1 MPTPSTATS
10 TAATGMRRVI
20 VGTAGHIDHGKTSL
34 LKALTGID
42 CDRWQEEKKRGIT
55 IDLGFAHLE
64 RDDLQIGFV
73 DVPGHE
79 RFVDNALA
87 GLGGIRIM
95 LLVVAADEGVKP
107 QTREHLDICSLLEI
121 PVGIVALTK
130 TDLVSEDLAELA
142 RLEVEELLA
151 GTRFDGSTVL
161 PVSSVTGGGIEEL
174 EKAIIG
180 LARDFASIDVS
191 PEAGGPARLPIDRA
205 FVLQGLGIVITGTL
219 AAGRIQAGDS
229 LETAPGRHPVRVRS
243 VQVHGSVRSEAVA
256 GERTAL
262 RLAGVELE
270 QLERG
275 TQLVAAGA
283 YLETTR
289 LAARLRLLAD
299 APKPL
304 RGWTPVRFHLLSADR
319 PGRLRPL
326 SGPIEPSQTGLV
338 EVRLAE
344 PVVAAPGDRWICR
357 RLSPALTLGGGEVL
371 DPDWTGVSSKRRA
384 ATLMSLDQSLEDRF
398 SYWIAQTGLAGRTSE
413 ELAKRAGL
421 GQSGL
426 KAPLDH
432 LLAEHKILSVSGQ
445 GPKQRWIVPAAF
457 KRLEDKATAMLT
469 DYFRQNRLAAA
480 MPKAEA
486 LNRLLP
492 EQARPLGEI
501 YLDWLSKRKVV
512 TVAGD
517 QVNAPGREA
526 NLSSEESELSRT
538 VLRMFET
545 GGLTPPAP
553 ADLRSATN
561 AKPQV
566 LDGVV
571 NFHVQRGEL
580 EKLPSDLIIAASAV
594 SRVRR
599 ELETLPVDSFSV
611 ADFKNRFG
619 LTRKWAIPLLEHL
632 DSIGV
637 TRRVGDTRQLVRR
650 TPQE

>member
-1 MPTPSTATS
+1 
-10 TAATGMRRVI
+10 MRRVI
-20 VGTAGHIDHGKTSL
+20 VGTAGHIDHGKTTL
-34 LKALTGID
+34 LQALTGID
-42 CDRWQEEKKRGIT
+42 CDRWREEKQRGIT

-130 TDLVSEDLAELA
+130 TDLVSDELADLA

-151 GTRFDGSTVL
+151 GSRFEESKIL
-161 PVSSVTGGGIEEL
+161 PVSGVTGDGIREL
-174 EKAIIG
+174 EQALLE
-180 LARDFASIDVS
+180 LAREFATREIPPGAD
-191 PEAGGPARLPIDRA
+191 EPARLPIDRA
-205 FVLQGLGIVITGTL
+205 FVLQGLGVVITGTL
-219 AAGRIQAGDS
+219 AAGRIRAGDS
-229 LETAPGRHPVRVRS
+229 LETAPGRHMARVRS
-243 VQVHGSVRSEAVA
+243 VQVHGGERSEAVA

-275 TQLVAAGA
+275 TQLVTPET

-289 LAARLRLLAD
+289 LVAHLILLAG

-326 SGPIEPSQTGLV
+326 SGPIEPRQSGVV
-338 EVRLAE
+338 EIRLAE

-371 DPDWTGVSSKRRA
+371 DPGWTGTSPKHRA
-384 ATLMSLDQSLEDRF
+384 TALASLEGSLEDRLVH
-398 SYWIAQTGLAGRTSE
+398 WIARTGLTGATTQA
-413 ELAKRAGL
+413 LAKRAGL
-421 GQSGL
+421 GHSGL
-426 KAPLDH
+426 QAPLDR
-432 LLAEHKILSVSGQ
+432 LLSEHKILSVSGA
-445 GPKQRWIVPAAF
+445 GSKQQWIAPSAF
-457 KRLEDKATAMLT
+457 RRLEEKAGAMLA

-492 EQARPLGEI
+492 RQARPIGEI
-501 YLDWLSKRKVV
+501 YLDWLSKRKILS
-512 TVAGD
+512 VAGD
-517 QVNAPGREA
+517 KVGVPGREA
-526 NLSSEESELSRT
+526 NLSSEESDLSRT
-538 VLRMFET
+538 VLRMFEA

-553 ADLRSATN
+553 ADLRAATR

-571 NFHVQRGEL
+571 EFHVRRGEL
-580 EKLPSDLIIAASAV
+580 EKLPGDLIIAASAV
-594 SRVRR
+594 ARVRR
-599 ELETLPVDSFSV
+599 ELGALEVDSFTV
-611 ADFKNRFG
+611 PEFKDRFE

-632 DSIGV
+632 DSLGV
-637 TRRVGDTRQLVRR
+637 TRRVGNSRQIVRTR
-650 TPQE
+650 PKE